1 MLSPLCRGPVLL
13 RCLRRRPAPQ
23 PGTLRWGDFLGGQ
36 KVTKDPPKAGPSP
49 ALWNPPCGTEC
60 TCVLLVSALGL
71 EGSHRWH
78 RDTIDSTYFSAG
90 WCFYSPG
97 PYPGKPL
104 FPAIGGMAP
113 SGGNAACPGR
123 PGGGNRLAI
132 GPVAR
137 IAWCGGSNRG
147 HGVTGRPENHRRGSL
162 VPQGRSL
169 GGNALSDSFPHFSSG
184 RNGAQRSV
192 PGWGAVLLRRY
203 RRRTGPLFRNKRT

>member
-1 MLSPLCRGPVLL
+1 MLPPGFSYVLLFQERGPVLL
-13 RCLRRRPAPQ
+13 RYLRRRTAPL

-49 ALWNPPCGTEC
+49 ALWNPPRGTGC

-147 HGVTGRPENHRRGSL
+147 HGVTGRPENHRRGSSRAGPKGQRYAKRKTCSIFL
-162 VPQGRSL
+162 YRCLES
-169 GGNALSDSFPHFSSG
+169 ACFS
-184 RNGAQRSV
+184 
-192 PGWGAVLLRRY
+192 
-203 RRRTGPLFRNKRT
+203 